1 MTPGWHP
8 LLVHFPVALSISA
21 AAALAAA
28 RTVRSDALAR
38 SLAIAGTWNLLA
50 AAVAALF
57 AIGTGIAALADLHV
71 GPAAHAAIFVHVK
84 WAMLTSTAT
93 LLIAVW
99 RGAGQAHDAR
109 PSRGLVIAVVLA
121 GAAMAITAYRGDLN
135 VYRYGVAVTRP
146 VEAAR

>member
-1 MTPGWHP
+1 
-8 LLVHFPVALSISA
+8 LLALLA
-21 AAALAAA
+21 TEGPAVLAAA
-28 RTVRSDALAR
+28 
-38 SLAIAGTWNLLA
+38 IAGKA
-50 AAVAALF
+50 AELVAVLRLYAEIAARACRLPAAELGRRVAAF
-57 AIGTGIAALADLHV
+57 DAGIAALADLHV